1 MSREYKMYA
10 DYDDKKKKNFLL
22 QEYITNQKSFSEI
35 AKQVGTYANKI
46 RRDAKR
52 LGVVSRDRSQAAKV
66 ALESGRSIHPTKDK
80 RLSDEVK
87 NKISESQGKV
97 WDELSEDER
106 RKRSK
111 IGKDSWESRSEKEKK
126 YIVQKGA
133 DAIREAARTGTR
145 MEKFLL
151 YELTDKKFEVQF
163 HKEHLLKNQKL
174 QIDLFIPKLR
184 VAIEIDGPSHFRPVW
199 GEDNLE
205 RNKRSD
211 RQKTGLIL
219 GQGFVLIRIRQD
231 KRISQRYFR
240 RVLDSLV
247 VELEKIKQSFPQEN
261 KRYIEL

>member
-1 MSREYKMYA
+1 MYSNYN
-10 DYDDKKKKNFLL
+10 DNKKKKFLL
-22 QEYITNQKSFSEI
+22 KEYIENQKSFSEI
-35 AKQVGTYANKI
+35 ARQVGTYANKI

-52 LGVVSRDRSQAAKV
+52 LGIVSRDRSQAAKV
-66 ALESGRSIHPTKDK
+66 ALESGRSVHPTKNK
-80 RLSDEVK
+80 TLSDEVK

-97 WDELSEDER
+97 WDSLSDKER
-106 RKRSK
+106 QKRSK
-111 IGKDSWESRSEKEKK
+111 IGKDSWDSRSEKEKK
-126 YIVQKGA
+126 YIIQKGA
-133 DAIREAARTGTR
+133 DAIREAARTGSR
-145 MEKFLL
+145 LEKFLL

-184 VAIEIDGPSHFRPVW
+184 VAIEVDGPSHFKPVW
-199 GEDNLE
+199 GEKNLE

-219 GQGFVLIRIRQD
+219 GQGFVLIRIKQD

-240 RVLDSLV
+240 KILDSLV
-247 VELEKIKQSFPQEN
+247 VELEKIKKSFPQEN

>member
-1 MSREYKMYA
+1 MYSK
-10 DYDDKKKKNFLL
+10 YNDDKKKKFLL
-22 QEYITNQKSFSEI
+22 KEYVENKKSFSEI

-52 LGVVSRDRSQAAKV
+52 LGIASRDRSQAAKV
-66 ALESGRSIHPTKDK
+66 ALESGRSVHPTKNK
-80 RLSDEVK
+80 TLSDEVK

-97 WDELSEDER
+97 WDSLSDKER
-106 RKRSK
+106 QKRSK
-111 IGKDSWESRSEKEKK
+111 IGKDSWEKRSEKEKR
-126 YIVQKGA
+126 YIIQKGA
-133 DAIREAARTGTR
+133 DAIREAARTGSR
-145 MEKFLL
+145 LEKFLL
-151 YELTDKKFEVQF
+151 YELTDRKIEVQF

-184 VAIEIDGPSHFRPVW
+184 VAIEVDGPSHFKPVW
-199 GEDNLE
+199 GEQNLE

-219 GQGFVLIRIRQD
+219 GQGFVLIRIKQD

-240 RVLDSLV
+240 KILDSLV
-247 VELEKIKQSFPQEN
+247 VELEKIKKSFPQEN

>member
-1 MSREYKMYA
+1 MYN
-10 DYDDKKKKNFLL
+10 DYSDKKKKKFLSK
-22 QEYITNQKSFSEI
+22 EYIENQKSFSEI

-52 LGVVSRDRSQAAKV
+52 LGILSRDRSQAAKL
-66 ALESGRSIHPTKDK
+66 ALEYGRSVHPTKNK
-80 RLSDEVK
+80 KMSDEVK

-97 WDELSEDER
+97 WDSLSEQER
-106 RKRSK
+106 QKRSQ
-111 IGKDSWESRSEKEKK
+111 IGKDSWDSRSEKEKK
-126 YIVQKGA
+126 YIIQKGA
-133 DAIREAARTGTR
+133 DAIREAARTGSR
-145 MEKFLL
+145 LEKFLL

-184 VAIEIDGPSHFRPVW
+184 VAIEVDGPSHFKPVW
-199 GEDNLE
+199 GEQNLE

-219 GQGFVLIRIRQD
+219 GQGFVLIRIKQD

-240 RVLDSLV
+240 KILDSLV
-247 VELEKIKQSFPQEN
+247 VELEKIKKSFPQEN

>member
-1 MSREYKMYA
+1 MYEN
-10 DYDDKKKKNFLL
+10 YSDDKKKKFLVR
-22 QEYITNQKSFSEI
+22 EYIDNQKSFSAI

-52 LGVVSRDRSQAAKV
+52 LGVVSRDRSQAAKI
-66 ALESGRSIHPTKDK
+66 ALEFGRSIHPTKNK
-80 RLSDEVK
+80 KMTNEVK

-97 WDELSEDER
+97 WDSLSEEGR
-106 RKRSK
+106 EKRSE
-111 IGKDSWESRSEKEKK
+111 IGRRSWENKTEKEKR
-126 YIVQKGA
+126 YTIQKGA
-133 DAIREAARTGTR
+133 DAIREAARTGSR
-145 MEKFLL
+145 LEKFLL
-151 YELTDKKFEVQF
+151 YELTKKKFEVQF

-184 VAIEIDGPSHFRPVW
+184 VAIEIDGPSHFKPVW
-199 GEDNLE
+199 GEENLE

-219 GQGFVLIRIRQD
+219 GQGFVLIRIKQD

-240 RVLDSLV
+240 GVVDSLV
-247 VELEKIKQSFPQEN
+247 VELEKIKKSFPQES

>member
-1 MSREYKMYA
+1 MYEKYNDA
-10 DYDDKKKKNFLL
+10 KKKKFLMR
-22 QEYITNQKSFSEI
+22 EYVDNQKSFSAI

-52 LGVVSRDRSQAAKV
+52 LGVVSRDRSQAAKI
-66 ALESGRSIHPTKDK
+66 ALEFGRSTHPTKNK
-80 RLSDEVK
+80 KMTDEVK

-97 WDELSEDER
+97 WDSLSTEDRE
-106 RKRSK
+106 KRSE
-111 IGKDSWESRSEKEKK
+111 IGKQSWENKSEKEKR
-126 YIVQKGA
+126 YIIEKGA
-133 DAIREAARTGTR
+133 NAIREAARTGSKL
-145 MEKFLL
+145 EKFLL
-151 YELTDKKFEVQF
+151 YELTKEKFEVQF

-184 VAIEIDGPSHFRPVW
+184 VAIEIDGPSHFKPVW
-199 GEDNLE
+199 GEANLE

-219 GQGFVLIRIRQD
+219 GQGFVLIRIKQD

-240 RVLDSLV
+240 GVVGSLV
-247 VELEKIKQSFPQEN
+247 VELEKIKKSFPQEN